1 MARFPSFP
9 GYSPVFAA
17 VLGGRL
23 KAILDVCGR
32 RLALAILMTGL
43 LAAVGGCNSNGLRIV
58 KGRLVNNGEPLQ
70 VSEQGVVQIAFE
82 YATNPDGGFVA
93 TVGPDG
99 NFAIEGPTGKGIRPE
114 TYRISVV
121 QLDPYPGK
129 DLLKGKFSS
138 KSTPITMA
146 VDGKS
151 ELLID
156 LAQYDGGGNK

>member
-1 MARFPSFP
+1 MARFQSSPV
-9 GYSPVFAA
+9 YSPMSAA
-17 VLGGRL
+17 VLGGRT
-23 KAILDVCGR
+23 KVTPGVCGR
-32 RLALAILMTGL
+32 RLALAVLVGGL
-43 LAAVGGCNSNGLRIV
+43 LSVVGGCNSNGPRVV
-58 KGRLVNNGEPLQ
+58 KGRLVNNGEPLK
-70 VSEQGVVQIAFE
+70 VSQQGVVQIAFE
-82 YATNPDGGFVA
+82 YATNPDGSFVA
-93 TVGPDG
+93 VVGPDG
-99 NFAIEGPTGKGIRPE
+99 TFAVEGPTGEGIRPD

-156 LAQYDGGGNK
+156 LAQYEGGKK